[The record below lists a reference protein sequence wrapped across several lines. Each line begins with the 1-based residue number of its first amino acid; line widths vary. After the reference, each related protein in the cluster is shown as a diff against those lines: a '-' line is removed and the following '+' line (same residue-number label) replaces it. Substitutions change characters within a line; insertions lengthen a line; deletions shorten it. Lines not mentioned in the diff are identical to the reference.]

1 MHLSC
6 NAERILLYEMDNK
19 NYENKAHIAMTTF
32 IDNKEVPYS
41 IITVY
46 IRPLVS
52 LSEIVERS
60 ANSIKE

>member
-1 MHLSC
+1 
-6 NAERILLYEMDNK
+6 MDNK
-19 NYENKAHIAMTTF
+19 NYENKAHIAMITF
-32 IDNKEVPYS
+32 IDNKQVPYS

-60 ANSIKE
+60 ANSIKA